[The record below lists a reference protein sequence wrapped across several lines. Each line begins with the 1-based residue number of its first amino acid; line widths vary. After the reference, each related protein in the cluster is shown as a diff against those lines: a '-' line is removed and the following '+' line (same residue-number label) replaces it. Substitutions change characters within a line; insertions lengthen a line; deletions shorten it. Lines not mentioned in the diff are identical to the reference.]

1 MNIYIYIYIHIR
13 ILYIYIYI
21 YTYVYIYACRR
32 VQMHPLLHRVRPT
45 MPGRG
50 LACSQLVPKS
60 VPRPRTSPGSVL
72 DAFGPW
78 VTVKDGRS
86 CCGSELSLFWNKRF
100 PHGAGFLRLISF
112 TPKTITQLWWA
123 SLQHTG
129 ASGGA
134 KLSRPQEAA
143 NLTEEIKKLKGQQF
157 GEGGWQQNLIVRY
170 CKCFQLLPLYL
181 PTCPLKRICA
191 RTTKET
197 VSCKERK
204 IERVRHLL
212 NKACVRA
219 FSDPLGLNLVS
230 VNQRSSTAAGV
241 RKSWTSSAHVIYFI
255 ILSIFEWCKPM
266 ACQLLPGFSLL
277 NWSTRRA
284 LGQHSSKGSA
294 KRIQGAAAVG
304 IGEPNTEGLMYPFF
318 PLFTYIYICDKNA
331 TKKMGKRHGI
341 QLYDKSD
348 VTSKTWGFSEA
359 PSEIRIDPK
368 RLHEPYRPW

>member
-1 MNIYIYIYIHIR
+1 MYIC
-13 ILYIYIYI
+13 
-21 YTYVYIYACRR
+21 IYACRR

-86 CCGSELSLFWNKRF
+86 CWLLWIRVILVLKQRVSTWCWISSPDLLHPQNNHTTLVGF
-100 PHGAGFLRLISF
+100 PTTHRR
-112 TPKTITQLWWA
+112 KW
-123 SLQHTG
+123 
-129 ASGGA
+129 GA

-157 GEGGWQQNLIVRY
+157 WEGGWQQNLIVRY
-170 CKCFQLLPLYL
+170 CKCFQLLPLYF

-204 IERVRHLL
+204 IERVRHLF

-219 FSDPLGLNLVS
+219 FADPLGLNLVS
-230 VNQRSSTAAGV
+230 VNRL
-241 RKSWTSSAHVIYFI
+241 TSGPALLPESENHGHLVNLVPMYIIYFI
-255 ILSIFEWCKPM
+255 ILSIFGWCKPM

-294 KRIQGAAAVG
+294 QRIQGAAAVG
-304 IGEPNTEGLMYPFF
+304 IGEPNTEGLMYPVF
-318 PLFTYIYICDKNA
+318 PCFS
-331 TKKMGKRHGI
+331 
-341 QLYDKSD
+341 LYM
-348 VTSKTWGFSEA
+348 
-359 PSEIRIDPK
+359 
-368 RLHEPYRPW
+368 